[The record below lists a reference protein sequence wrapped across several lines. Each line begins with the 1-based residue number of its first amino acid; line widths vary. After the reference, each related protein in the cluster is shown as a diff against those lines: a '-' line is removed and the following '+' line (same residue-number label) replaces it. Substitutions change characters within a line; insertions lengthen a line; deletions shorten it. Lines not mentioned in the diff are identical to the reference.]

1 MKGNRQGFLSRFIR
15 AQTNPLH
22 RLCVP
27 LGTKKKKTP
36 MGRLFLFGAG
46 GGTRTQTV
54 LLLKLVCK
62 KAPFRLPFPYF
73 SILTEILD
81 FGGTS
86 EGCYPQTEYN
96 STRNRFINHKHII
109 AYFSA
114 IDNTISEE
122 RGIAMKTR
130 SHYEKLFASYPDV
143 VTLPEFQTM
152 LGGIGDS
159 TARKIMRA
167 NKVKHFY
174 IRCTYLI
181 PKACVIDYVLSEDYA
196 KYSKTLKAR
205 V

>member
-1 MKGNRQGFLSRFIR
+1 
-15 AQTNPLH
+15 
-22 RLCVP
+22 
-27 LGTKKKKTP
+27 
-36 MGRLFLFGAG
+36 
-46 GGTRTQTV
+46 
-54 LLLKLVCK
+54 
-62 KAPFRLPFPYF
+62 
-73 SILTEILD
+73 
-81 FGGTS
+81 
-86 EGCYPQTEYN
+86 
-96 STRNRFINHKHII
+96 
-109 AYFSA
+109 
-114 IDNTISEE
+114 
-122 RGIAMKTR
+122 MKTR
-130 SHYEKLFASYPDV
+130 VHYEKLFALYPDV

>member
-1 MKGNRQGFLSRFIR
+1 MLASSDVVVPVAGLEPARLAALDFELFASQGI
-15 AQTNPLH
+15 QTNS
-22 RLCVP
+22 
-27 LGTKKKKTP
+27 TP
-36 MGRLFLFGAG
+36 YGGRS
-46 GGTRTQTV
+46 RTPKALQTV

-130 SHYEKLFASYPDV
+130 AHYEKLFASYPDV

>member
-1 MKGNRQGFLSRFIR
+1 MN
-15 AQTNPLH
+15 
-22 RLCVP
+22 
-27 LGTKKKKTP
+27 
-36 MGRLFLFGAG
+36 
-46 GGTRTQTV
+46 
-54 LLLKLVCK
+54 
-62 KAPFRLPFPYF
+62 
-73 SILTEILD
+73 

-86 EGCYPQTEYN
+86 EGCNPKTEHN
-96 STRNRFINHKHII
+96 RTRNRFINHKHII

-130 SHYEKLFASYPDV
+130 AQYEKLFASYPDV